1 MPKRRFLMQLPRCV
15 AKHKLIRRYE
25 MTDAPLHDSQ
35 TLDALL
41 NKDNTSSDVFA
52 DSAYRSKVRGSVFA
66 GRLANST
73 SFLPTFCVRR

>member
-1 MPKRRFLMQLPRCV
+1 MPKRRFLMRLPRCV

-25 MTDAPLHDSQ
+25 VTDAPLHDSP

-52 DSAYRSKVRGSVFA
+52 DSAYRSKVRRSVFA
-66 GRLANST
+66 GSL
-73 SFLPTFCVRR
+73 RRQVGQ